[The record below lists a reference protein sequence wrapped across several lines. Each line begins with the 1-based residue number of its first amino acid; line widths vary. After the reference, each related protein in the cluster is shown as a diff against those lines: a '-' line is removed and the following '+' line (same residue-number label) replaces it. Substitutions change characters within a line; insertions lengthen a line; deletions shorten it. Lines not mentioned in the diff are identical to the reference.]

1 MFLLVKTLNQNRPVA
16 LCLDQTQLERQFNR
30 CWTEF
35 WNPYLELC
43 EKHARAKAPHPTDKI
58 SNEDILAE
66 MRGAIRQI
74 ADALTEI
81 RRSQSVVVSAE
92 QPTDLQQFTVQC
104 PFCQKGN
111 EVLMPDRPG
120 ETKPTICSV
129 CGSRFNVHMTGTHSV
144 FVRPISAAP
153 TIGVLTR
160 MGGISSTSYEVL
172 SRVGGGLVENWRRFL
187 IETHAWVE
195 PMTLTNLV
203 SMTATASI
211 ENGAGTELTADS
223 LCKKI
228 FLRMDA
234 TPSPRLSRSMVRA
247 FIKIILS
254 GGAFN
259 WRVKRSR
266 QAIKVSVCASIE
278 PSGWP
283 VLSTGRLN
291 A

>member
-1 MFLLVKTLNQNRPVA
+1 
-16 LCLDQTQLERQFNR
+16 
-30 CWTEF
+30 
-35 WNPYLELC
+35 
-43 EKHARAKAPHPTDKI
+43 
-58 SNEDILAE
+58 

-254 GGAFN
+254 GGAFKFPAEIGQTT
-259 WRVKRSR
+259 WRTPFSNKLVQIDLIEAYAHGVVRRLRSR
-266 QAIKVSVCASIE
+266 FI
-278 PSGWP
+278 
-283 VLSTGRLN
+283 LSAAQLPDLLKFLFPPEMIGAEDALRGAL
-291 A
+291 AGS